1 MNKEIKTFATPDA
14 LAAAAADFFLSLSQQ
29 AIKEKGSF
37 FVALSGGS
45 TPKRLFKILSSEP
58 YKSTIDWNSCFIFF
72 GDERYVPHDHPDSN
86 YHTAKETLLD
96 HVSCPA
102 TNIFPVNTGGID
114 ANKDAAEYEKTIL
127 AQLGTPPAFDLIY
140 LGLGPDGHTASLFP
154 DTSALQEDKKQVV
167 AVYVDKLSSWRIT
180 FTYPLLNAARHV
192 MFLVEGEAKAQIL
205 NEILVDEN
213 RIHPAQRVTARQVL
227 HWYLD
232 EQAASKLKTI

>member
-14 LAAAAADFFLSLSQQ
+14 LAAAAADFFLSMSQE
-29 AIKEKGSF
+29 AIKEKGCF

-58 YKSTIDWNSCFIFF
+58 YKSTIDWNNCFIFF
-72 GDERYVPHDHPDSN
+72 GDERYVPHEHPDSN
-86 YHTAKETLLD
+86 YRMAKETLLD

-102 TNIFPVNTGGID
+102 TNIFATNTDGVD
-114 ANKDAAEYEKTIL
+114 ANEDAAQYEKTIL
-127 AQLGTPPAFDLIY
+127 AKLGTPPAFDLIY

-154 DTSALQEDKKQVV
+154 DTTALQEDKKQVA

-192 MFLVEGEAKAQIL
+192 MFLVEGEAKAQVL
-205 NEILVDEN
+205 NEILIDEN
-213 RIHPAQRVTARQVL
+213 RKHPAQRVTAGQVL

-232 EQAASKLKTI
+232 QQAASKLKTV

>member
-1 MNKEIKTFATPDA
+1 
-14 LAAAAADFFLSLSQQ
+14 
-29 AIKEKGSF
+29 
-37 FVALSGGS
+37 
-45 TPKRLFKILSSEP
+45 
-58 YKSTIDWNSCFIFF
+58 
-72 GDERYVPHDHPDSN
+72 
-86 YHTAKETLLD
+86 
-96 HVSCPA
+96 
-102 TNIFPVNTGGID
+102 
-114 ANKDAAEYEKTIL
+114 
-127 AQLGTPPAFDLIY
+127 
-140 LGLGPDGHTASLFP
+140 
-154 DTSALQEDKKQVV
+154 LQEDKKQVV